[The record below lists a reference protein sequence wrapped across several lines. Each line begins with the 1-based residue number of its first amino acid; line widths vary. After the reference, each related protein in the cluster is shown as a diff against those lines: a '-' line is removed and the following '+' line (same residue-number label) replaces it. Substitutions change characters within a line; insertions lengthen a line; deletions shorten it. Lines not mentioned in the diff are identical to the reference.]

1 LEQTALVLQFE
12 VVPVLATNKGAAIA
26 IAQLKVMH
34 ALENL
39 GEGLSLLEVQPTIIA
54 GLGIAGAAVRVADQ
68 IHITISHGPAGTNR
82 HGRVELPL
90 KLPDIEI
97 DGISRCS
104 SAQRDGKCQCFG
116 LEESLPCC
124 FCHEALLV
132 GSKYA
137 PP

>member
-1 LEQTALVLQFE
+1 EDLGTGGFCRLLAALVADVLEQTALVLQFE

-34 ALENL
+34 TLENL

-54 GLGIAGAAVRVADQ
+54 GLGIASTTVSFTDQ
-68 IHITISHGPAGTNR
+68 VHITTSHGPAGTNR

-104 SAQRDGKCQCFG
+104 SAQRS
-116 LEESLPCC
+116 EEHTSEL
-124 FCHEALLV
+124 
-132 GSKYA
+132 
-137 PP
+137 